1 MTEEVFSQER
11 RQADVNYG
19 MLLQRVKDMDRKM
32 DKLESDVTS
41 LLALANRSKGG
52 FWMGMTIA
60 SFFGGFI
67 TWVMAHIG
75 K

>member
-1 MTEEVFSQER
+1 MGDFSEER
-11 RQADVNYG
+11 RQSDVNYG

-32 DKLESDVTS
+32 GKMEEDIAS

-52 FWMGMTIA
+52 FWMGMTLA

-67 TWVMAHIG
+67 TWFMSHWG

>member
-1 MTEEVFSQER
+1 MEENFNSER
-11 RQADVNYG
+11 RQSDVNYG

-32 DKLESDVTS
+32 DKLEADVAS

-52 FWMGMTIA
+52 FWMGMTFA

-67 TWVMAHIG
+67 TWAMSHW